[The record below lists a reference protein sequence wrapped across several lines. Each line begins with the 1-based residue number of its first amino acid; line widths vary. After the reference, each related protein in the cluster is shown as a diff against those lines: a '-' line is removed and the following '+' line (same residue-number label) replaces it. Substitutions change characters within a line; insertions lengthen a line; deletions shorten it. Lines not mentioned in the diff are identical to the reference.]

1 MTVESTASRP
11 SLDMDLRYLRT
22 EERGCAL
29 LISVRFQLA
38 NEDVCDIHIMCT
50 HVHMHAQTQLPVIMC
65 ACMRACVH
73 ACMCSMCA
81 CVCTYMHVR
90 ICHSYSMHVF
100 ENVIIYVPDILRW
113 PDIIDVDVQRG
124 EAPISHSII
133 VWTIENYSDYLQRIF
148 TKEDGVTN
156 IDPYQAG
163 FKLTVV
169 SFRPPAV
176 IKLSLPIFFSG
187 RVVLFVSFNR
197 SVSTDD
203 TGFTPV
209 CSESPQ
215 VIPSKPCS
223 IGLRLICPPLKI
235 TC

>member
-1 MTVESTASRP
+1 
-11 SLDMDLRYLRT
+11 
-22 EERGCAL
+22 
-29 LISVRFQLA
+29 
-38 NEDVCDIHIMCT
+38 MC
-50 HVHMHAQTQLPVIMC
+50 VYVI
-65 ACMRACVH
+65 VI
-73 ACMCSMCA
+73 ACMCL
-81 CVCTYMHVR
+81 
-90 ICHSYSMHVF
+90 
-100 ENVIIYVPDILRW
+100 IIYVPDILRW
-113 PDIIDVDVQRG
+113 PDIIDVDVQMG
-124 EAPISHSII
+124 EAPISHRVI
-133 VWTIENYSDYLQRIF
+133 VWTIENYSDYLLRIF

-197 SVSTDD
+197 SVSTDG

-223 IGLRLICPPLKI
+223 IGLCLILSTFENYVLDQHKYGLWC
-235 TC
+235 TCHVPK